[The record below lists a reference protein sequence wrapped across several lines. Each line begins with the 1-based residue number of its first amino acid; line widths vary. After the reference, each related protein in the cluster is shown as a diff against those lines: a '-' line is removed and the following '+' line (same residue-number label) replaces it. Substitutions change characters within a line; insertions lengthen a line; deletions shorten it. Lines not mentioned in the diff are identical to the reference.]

1 MKEEKMIE
9 NAREIGKNI
18 IGPALNKMKEKHPS
32 IGDVRGMGVFWA
44 VEFVK
49 NKNTKEPLVPYNAS
63 GKDAAPMVELAGEC
77 KKMGLMPFINMNRL
91 HVVPPCN
98 ITQSDAQIGLD
109 ILDQAF
115 AVTDK
120 YASA

>member
-1 MKEEKMIE
+1 
-9 NAREIGKNI
+9 
-18 IGPALNKMKEKHPS
+18 MKEKHSS
-32 IGDVRGMGVFWA
+32 IGDVRGLGVFWA
-44 VEFVK
+44 IDLVK
-49 NKNTKEPLVPYNAS
+49 DKKTKEPLVPYNAS
-63 GKDAAPMVELAGEC
+63 GKDAAPMAELGTEC
-77 KKMGLMPFINMNRL
+77 KKLGLMPFINMDRL

-98 ITQSDAQIGLD
+98 ITQSDAEKGLE